1 MDGKA
6 GFEFDA
12 VPVSNQSQR
21 SASAAQRITAL
32 GEMTGGIAHDFR
44 NILAVIQS
52 GLRLANESID
62 DPSRLRTCLAAAE
75 EGVTRGMR
83 LTSRLLAFAK
93 RKDLEPQAQSL
104 NDLLKDLEM
113 FLKYGAGPDI
123 RVVLDLTPEVPKS
136 LVDPPQFNAA
146 ILNLV
151 INARDA
157 MPEGGV
163 IRIST
168 DVVMERET
176 SRSKPTPGVFVCVR
190 VRDNGQGMPPDV
202 LDRIFDPYFT
212 TKGDVGTGLGIPQVL
227 AFMKS
232 IGGRISVNSNVG
244 EGTEFELRFPAQ
256 DWATTTDLRR
266 QIDRWVNEGGADEPS
281 RTSAKEP

>member
-1 MDGKA
+1 MEEKA
-6 GFEFDA
+6 DLGFDA
-12 VPVSNQSQR
+12 GLARDQKRR

-52 GLRLANESID
+52 GLRLANESLD
-62 DPSRLRTCLAAAE
+62 DPARLRTCLAAAD
-75 EGVTRGMR
+75 EGVTRGIR

-123 RVVLDLTPEVPKS
+123 RVVLDLAPDVPKI

-151 INARDA
+151 VNARDA
-157 MPEGGV
+157 MPEDGV

-168 DVVMERET
+168 DVVTDRQG
-176 SRSKPTPGVFVCVR
+176 SRSNPALDSFVCVR
-190 VRDNGQGMPPDV
+190 VRDNARGMPPDV

-227 AFMKS
+227 AFVKS
-232 IGGRISVNSNVG
+232 VGGQVTVESKVG
-244 EGTEFELRFPAQ
+244 QGTEFELRFPARE
-256 DWATTTDLRR
+256 WTSAVDLGR

-281 RTSAKEP
+281 KH